1 MIQNSSDVTNFP
13 HKSLLTDT
21 QVSKLCITF
30 SSANIKFS
38 KTQLPKM
45 IQLDL
50 ECFSD
55 IFGEPQNVTA
65 NDVGEVIEKKIKD
78 LTKILTNNEIKD
90 IAKVVN
96 SLGNRGILL
105 KETTKKLTSQEWKF
119 FHFRRQ
125 LVTAGISLIKW
136 LD

>member
-1 MIQNSSDVTNFP
+1 
-13 HKSLLTDT
+13 
-21 QVSKLCITF
+21 
-30 SSANIKFS
+30 
-38 KTQLPKM
+38 M

-55 IFGEPQNVTA
+55 IFGEPQNVAAT
-65 NDVGEVIEKKIKD
+65 DIGEVIEKRIKD

-105 KETTKKLTSQEWKF
+105 KGTTKKLTSQE
-119 FHFRRQ
+119 
-125 LVTAGISLIKW
+125 
-136 LD
+136 